1 MTLQQQIL
9 KIPNNPEYIYYH
21 DGVSGKCYRRTGV
34 RTLSA
39 GREIT
44 ESEITDD
51 IAVHNANPTLYPVVT
66 YDSCAAC
73 QGIDV
78 FYNVKLDQVVVTME
92 SLNQSME
99 VYNTDSMFEVK
110 MIGAQAVIAGS
121 DNALAVSNT
130 DPSFEIRFIGA
141 TVNMASDDT
150 ARFTGLSSLG
160 TPEIRGEGISGQTI
174 APPDTLSA
182 VGDTSQWG
190 HFDNLD
196 NWVNCV

>member
-21 DGVSGKCYRRTGV
+21 DGINGKCYRRTGV

-51 IAVHNANPTLYPVVT
+51 IAIHNANPSQYPVVT
-66 YDSCAAC
+66 YDSCVAC

-99 VYNTDSMFEVK
+99 VHNTDNMFEVK
-110 MIGAQAVIAGS
+110 MIGAQEHGVRSTLQAA
-121 DNALAVSNT
+121 
-130 DPSFEIRFIGA
+130 A
-141 TVNMASDDT
+141 TTNHRSQ
-150 ARFTGLSSLG
+150 
-160 TPEIRGEGISGQTI
+160 RGGRIFQQQT
-174 APPDTLSA
+174 TCS
-182 VGDTSQWG
+182 TW
-190 HFDNLD
+190 
-196 NWVNCV
+196 

>member
-1 MTLQQQIL
+1 
-9 KIPNNPEYIYYH
+9 
-21 DGVSGKCYRRTGV
+21 
-34 RTLSA
+34 LSA

-44 ESEITDD
+44 EAQVTDD
-51 IAVHNANPTLYPVVT
+51 IALHNANPSLYPVVT

-99 VYNTDSMFEVK
+99 VHNTDNMFEVRMIGAQAVMAGSDNALAVNTTDPRFEVK
-110 MIGAQAVIAGS
+110 MIGAQAVMAGS
-121 DNALAVSNT
+121 DNALAVNTT

-141 TVNMASDDT
+141 TVNITSADT
-150 ARFTGLSSLG
+150 TRFAGLSSLG
-160 TPEIRGEGISGQTI
+160 TPEIRGEGITGQTI

-190 HFDNLD
+190 HFDNLE